1 MFLEKLSNLPGV
13 SGDEGAVREAI
24 IEILQG
30 HPQLEWRTDTTG
42 NLLVRKN
49 GSSSPS
55 RRVMLAAHMDE
66 VRPDYRLD

>member
-30 HPQLEWRTDTTG
+30 HPC
-42 NLLVRKN
+42 LLYT
-49 GSSSPS
+49 S
-55 RRVMLAAHMDE
+55 RCV
-66 VRPDYRLD
+66 